1 MVAAA
6 VVRGL
11 VANMQAQDPYTL
23 EVTQQETDAQIKYH
37 VSSLHGIVPK
47 DQVGFLAQDEATL
60 DQCDLEAP
68 TTQEVAGRKLRRKVY
83 GSLAPKVRGQIP
95 KVAKQEKK
103 KKTDWSDGGMQ
114 FKLDVTGTALL
125 MLCPP
130 LGRRR
135 APMPIP
141 KSYCHPAVLIKLLC
155 PEKKIFLSAIRYSGS
170 ISPIIPALKK
180 KKKKEREND
189 YESRLVWN
197 M

>member
-95 KVAKQEKK
+95 KVA
-103 KKTDWSDGGMQ
+103 D
-114 FKLDVTGTALL
+114 
-125 MLCPP
+125 
-130 LGRRR
+130 R
-135 APMPIP
+135 
-141 KSYCHPAVLIKLLC
+141 KSV
-155 PEKKIFLSAIRYSGS
+155 
-170 ISPIIPALKK
+170 
-180 KKKKEREND
+180 
-189 YESRLVWN
+189 V
-197 M
+197 